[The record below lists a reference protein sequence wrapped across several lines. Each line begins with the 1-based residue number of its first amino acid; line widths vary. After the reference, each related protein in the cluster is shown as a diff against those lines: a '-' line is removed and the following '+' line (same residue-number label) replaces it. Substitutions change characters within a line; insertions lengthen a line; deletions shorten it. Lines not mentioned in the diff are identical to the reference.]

1 MKKTILFTLSLLLIG
16 LMMGCPSRVNLG
28 PSFHRL
34 HMVDGEERLI
44 KLQPI
49 TADIFNEAK
58 DSFEKSTAEDA
69 GEFNYEDQFGDQYII
84 YEYVKGTDFDPAAM
98 LDDLLNDY
106 NVVAIDYKQD
116 YVEPLAE
123 RDYEIIS
130 ENIMLTSFYDIW
142 DEGEDANHD
151 GVVDDEDQAYYD
163 DYKTDEDGNYVYD
176 QSKIVLVE
184 VVLQVGNVLT
194 FSLTVED
201 EDGAKASID
210 GVILIVDSQED

>member
-1 MKKTILFTLSLLLIG
+1 
-16 LMMGCPSRVNLG
+16 MGCPSRVNLG